1 MGGIRNIRPFL
12 PSNTRGGITVDF
24 LHVPIPT
31 PLRPTS
37 FSSLLVLLVYDY
49 KISDLEV
56 WIVEQFIEIFGV
68 PHTNI
73 HCPSVTLW
81 TMKFTWGD
89 ALRACTN
96 ASWLYMV
103 VLETLQLPL
112 QKKHYNCVVFR
123 PPQTPLASS
132 AIGST
137 YWAFSAVRYCS
148 NPT

>member
-56 WIVEQFIEIFGV
+56 WLVEQFIEIFGV
-68 PHTNI
+68 PHTDI
-73 HCPSVTLW
+73 HCPSVTL
-81 TMKFTWGD
+81 
-89 ALRACTN
+89 
-96 ASWLYMV
+96 
-103 VLETLQLPL
+103 
-112 QKKHYNCVVFR
+112 
-123 PPQTPLASS
+123 
-132 AIGST
+132 
-137 YWAFSAVRYCS
+137 
-148 NPT
+148 

>member
-68 PHTNI
+68 PHTYI
-73 HCPSVTLW
+73 HRPSVML
-81 TMKFTWGD
+81 
-89 ALRACTN
+89 
-96 ASWLYMV
+96 
-103 VLETLQLPL
+103 
-112 QKKHYNCVVFR
+112 
-123 PPQTPLASS
+123 
-132 AIGST
+132 
-137 YWAFSAVRYCS
+137 
-148 NPT
+148 